1 MDNPY
6 RKLKDIDYSNKN
18 NTFFGQA
25 ELVYNIND
33 NWFVKGGIGVRIPKG
48 EVKEFIP
55 KTIQRGYDN
64 NGLATYATQSGLNMR
79 GVVQAGFNKVFN
91 KVHSLSV
98 NAVYEAN
105 TNKYET
111 FNQEY
116 SQFNTDLG
124 WEGIYDA
131 KVVIM

>member
-64 NGLATYATQSGLNMR
+64 NGLAT
-79 GVVQAGFNKVFN
+79 
-91 KVHSLSV
+91 
-98 NAVYEAN
+98 
-105 TNKYET
+105 
-111 FNQEY
+111 
-116 SQFNTDLG
+116 
-124 WEGIYDA
+124 
-131 KVVIM
+131 

>member
-1 MDNPY
+1 MINYLKIKHY

-98 NAVYEAN
+98 
-105 TNKYET
+105 
-111 FNQEY
+111 
-116 SQFNTDLG
+116 
-124 WEGIYDA
+124 
-131 KVVIM
+131 